1 MMLEIIGYS
10 AGILGIIAWIPQVKT
25 VWIEKRHDG
34 VSLPTF
40 AVVALALTLWL
51 IYGIMDGSNAIVYS
65 NLAALLMILSVI
77 VGVVKIRRS
86 LDS

>member
-65 NLAALLMILSVI
+65 NLAARRMILSVI

>member
-1 MMLEIIGYS
+1 MLEIIGFS
-10 AGILGIIAWIPQVKT
+10 AGVLGIIAWIPQVKT

-51 IYGIMDGSNAIVYS
+51 IYGIIDGSNAIIYS
-65 NLAALLMILSVI
+65 SLAALLMILSVI
-77 VGVVKIRRS
+77 IGVVKIRTG
-86 LDS
+86 LDP